1 MDQTFA
7 LRRKEIV
14 EEQPPVSRMVERW
27 PALFTETQIYDEFSR
42 VASKNLRQQ
51 FYEALDRHTPSLIR
65 MMKSKRGKV
74 GQSLEGFLRQIDSQV
89 MTVSSAGFVLTCAQ
103 VPVGIL
109 TVISEDD
116 PNRNATSLHLNPT
129 SVAVILEGEIVLDDL
144 SSYAEAFCLLVGLI
158 YALHIDYP
166 KSMRYS
172 FEFIQK
178 VLLDIGQTKLSPK
191 MQTLKNSLSS

>member
-1 MDQTFA
+1 MF
-7 LRRKEIV
+7 
-14 EEQPPVSRMVERW
+14 
-27 PALFTETQIYDEFSR
+27 YDEFSR

-89 MTVSSAGFVLTCAQ
+89 MIISHPVSKHHCDTDHYAAMSAIVSCRTCAQ